1 MAPVGDVP
9 VDTAT
14 QPAAD
19 PATGPADR
27 WGSWLAI
34 SFLSGL
40 AALLAWPGVMTLDG
54 RFPVENLSVEMTNRI
69 RNNADDPVAW
79 AQERTNRW
87 SSLAKTSASCLAVFG
102 GIFGGLMGGA
112 IGARRWWSPK
122 YALLGLICGVGA
134 GIGGGVL
141 ESTLLIRLEK
151 AGLDPLLLTALGHAV
166 AWGCLAT
173 ALVVVMRWVQGRAS
187 GLMAQLARVWG
198 AAAATALIYALVA
211 AIAFQMLRSDLP
223 IPEGA
228 GNKLL
233 FLLLGAWALGAALLR
248 PITPRQRVAA
258 AAATET
264 VMTEGVAPT

>member
-1 MAPVGDVP
+1 MAPVGEVSL
-9 VDTAT
+9 DTVARA
-14 QPAAD
+14 AAD
-19 PATGPADR
+19 PASGPADR

-40 AALLAWPGVMTLDG
+40 AALMAWPGVMALDG

-69 RNNADDPVAW
+69 RNNRDDPVAW

-87 SSLAKTSASCLAVFG
+87 TSLAKTSASCLAVFG

-122 YALLGLICGVGA
+122 YALLGLVSGVGA
-134 GIGGGVL
+134 GLGGGVL

-151 AGLDPLLLTALGHAV
+151 AGIDPLLLTALGHAV

-173 ALVVVMRWVQGRAS
+173 PLVAVMRWAKGRGTG
-187 GLMAQLARVWG
+187 GLGKLFRVWI
-198 AAAATALIYALVA
+198 AAAAAALVYALVA

-228 GNKLL
+228 GNKFL
-233 FLLLGAWALGAALLR
+233 FLLLGSWALGAAVLR
-248 PITPRQRVAA
+248 PAK
-258 AAATET
+258 T
-264 VMTEGVAPT
+264 VPNSESLAVQEPVIPEGVAAM